1 MTFHRVYRPFE
12 RSALALVLRLF
23 TAVATVVACVVVTSR
38 FWRRRSERL
47 QATTLHDSDDRLRW
61 EADAA
66 ARAADSTA
74 AAGALVRRCQTA
86 AAGDAVACG
95 AGAAAGVGIRRVRSR
110 PSADGDAAAG
120 AGTVADDDAAGGNC
134 AAGAAVAAAGGSSAG
149 GAAAAVGGGAAA
161 EVAAEAAAR
170 RPRWQPRSASWLP
183 GSGSPQSPGCC

>member
-1 MTFHRVYRPFE
+1 MLRV
-12 RSALALVLRLF
+12 L

-38 FWRRRSERL
+38 LQHRRSERL
-47 QATTLHDSDDRLRW
+47 LATTLHDSDDRLRW

-95 AGAAAGVGIRRVRSR
+95 VGAAAGVGIRRVHSR
-110 PSADGDAAAG
+110 PWADGDAAAG
-120 AGTVADDDAAGGNC
+120 AGTVADDDDAGGNC